1 MTTSAATSALNLFTS
16 FSLKKFISMNF
27 DESELPEEELAIQVC
42 QVNFVQIDHS
52 DVPDARNSQVFQNFT
67 AQPASTNHQHL
78 AVIIQSLQDARV
90 TLILISKVRWSF

>member
-1 MTTSAATSALNLFTS
+1 
-16 FSLKKFISMNF
+16 MNFDF

-42 QVNFVQIDHS
+42 QVNFVQIYYS

-78 AVIIQSLQDARV
+78 AVII
-90 TLILISKVRWSF
+90 